1 MIRFLLAGFALILS
15 LVLVSVTASGHEY
28 SYKHYHNYHDD
39 WDRDRDRDDY
49 YDHYKRNTREREYWD
64 WYYDDKSGPD
74 VKYPTYVPV
83 PVYPPVY
90 IQNIP
95 SGYEQVVAWD
105 SYCGCN
111 VTVLV
116 PIR

>member
-1 MIRFLLAGFALILS
+1 MMKFLATFIGTVIALMLIS
-15 LVLVSVTASGHEY
+15 TSVNAHEY

-39 WDRDRDRDDY
+39 WDRDRDDY

-74 VKYPTYVPV
+74 VKYPAYVPV

-105 SYCGCN
+105 SHCGCN